1 MLRYLL
7 LFPLIFCIN
16 IFADVSLSSPKI
28 KLNDKDQRIIEFKIE
43 NESIKDGDIILNEY
57 KTNNPIDESFI
68 AYTLINDYGNYQTFT
83 IVLDDEYLE
92 DYFSFKILIKEN
104 FAKDIFI
111 YLPSKVRNTFNS
123 SKPNKPERISSET
136 TFSLAKSRNVVSNKV
151 DHVEKVDQIETV
163 EQIEKVEPEIQEI
176 EIVKGSEI
184 TTVWSMA
191 EKIQVQNQDISIYQI
206 MWSIYLGNSKAFI
219 DDNINLI
226 RKDIDISIPTQS
238 EMRQVSLEFAKES
251 FIEMNESFSKRFSSA
266 SKSLLV
272 LTAPKNAEIEQ
283 TETIDIEKNDERS
296 VSTDNNFVPEDFVEN
311 NTKELGIN
319 ISAESAEQF
328 LEKVEDSKEETSNTN
343 FQLMDIIFISLI
355 SLISGILLALIY
367 INFRKIKDSKTSIDY
382 DFDEP
387 KEDNSKNIMPDDL
400 SVENDES
407 QQQLDLAVM
416 YIEMDDYENAKQI
429 LKDLIKKTNDE
440 SLLNNA
446 NILLDKI
453 QKA

>member
-7 LFPLIFCIN
+7 LLPLIFCIN
-16 IFADVSLSSPKI
+16 IFAEVSLSSPKI

-43 NESIKDGDIILNEY
+43 NESINDGDIILNEY

-111 YLPSKVRNTFNS
+111 YLPLL
-123 SKPNKPERISSET
+123 I
-136 TFSLAKSRNVVSNKV
+136 AKLEQVQ
-151 DHVEKVDQIETV
+151 KVDQV
-163 EQIEKVEPEIQEI
+163 QKVEPEIQEI
-176 EIVKGSEI
+176 EIIKGSEI

-191 EKIQVQNQDISIYQI
+191 EKIKSQNQDISIYQI

-272 LTAPKNAEIEQ
+272 LTAPKNAEIDQ
-283 TETIDIEKNDERS
+283 KETTDIEKNEEVS
-296 VSTDNNFVPEDFVEN
+296 ISTDDNFAPEDFIEN
-311 NTKELGIN
+311 NTKELGVN
-319 ISAESAEQF
+319 ISAESAEEF

-343 FQLMDIIFISLI
+343 FQFMDIIFISLI

-367 INFRKIKDSKTSIDY
+367 INYRKIKDTKTSIDY

-387 KEDNSKNIMPDDL
+387 KEDNSKNIMPVDL

-416 YIEMDDYENAKQI
+416 YIEMDDFENAKLI

-440 SLLNNA
+440 SILNNA

>member
-7 LFPLIFCIN
+7 LLPLIFCLN

-43 NESIKDGDIILNEY
+43 NESINDGDIILKEY
-57 KTNNPIDESFI
+57 KTNNPLDESFI

-92 DYFSFKILIKEN
+92 NYFSFKILIKEN

-111 YLPSKVRNTFNS
+111 YLPSKVRNTFNN
-123 SKPNKPERISSET
+123 SKPYKPERISSET
-136 TFSLAKSRNVVSNKV
+136 TFSLAKSRKVVSNKV
-151 DHVEKVDQIETV
+151 
-163 EQIEKVEPEIQEI
+163 EQVEKVEPEIQATEI
-176 EIVKGSEI
+176 IKSSEI

-191 EKIQVQNQDISIYQI
+191 EKIKSQNQDISIYQI

-296 VSTDNNFVPEDFVEN
+296 VSTDNNFAPEDFVEN

-343 FQLMDIIFISLI
+343 FELMDIIFISLI

-440 SLLNNA
+440 SLLNKA

>member
-1 MLRYLL
+1 
-7 LFPLIFCIN
+7 
-16 IFADVSLSSPKI
+16 
-28 KLNDKDQRIIEFKIE
+28 
-43 NESIKDGDIILNEY
+43 
-57 KTNNPIDESFI
+57 
-68 AYTLINDYGNYQTFT
+68 
-83 IVLDDEYLE
+83 
-92 DYFSFKILIKEN
+92 
-104 FAKDIFI
+104 
-111 YLPSKVRNTFNS
+111 
-123 SKPNKPERISSET
+123 
-136 TFSLAKSRNVVSNKV
+136 
-151 DHVEKVDQIETV
+151 
-163 EQIEKVEPEIQEI
+163 
-176 EIVKGSEI
+176 
-184 TTVWSMA
+184 
-191 EKIQVQNQDISIYQI
+191 

-283 TETIDIEKNDERS
+283 KDITDIEKSDEQYIS
-296 VSTDNNFVPEDFVEN
+296 IDGDFAPEDFIEN
-311 NTKELGIN
+311 NTKELGVN
-319 ISAESAEQF
+319 VSAESAEEF
-328 LEKVEDSKEETSNTN
+328 LEKVEDSKEETPNTN
-343 FQLMDIIFISLI
+343 FQLMDIIFISLL

-387 KEDNSKNIMPDDL
+387 KEDNSKNIMPNDL
-400 SVENDES
+400 SIKNDES

-416 YIEMDDYENAKQI
+416 YIEMDDYENAKLI
-429 LKDLIKKTNDE
+429 LKDLIKKTKDE
-440 SLLNNA
+440 SLLSNA

>member
-7 LFPLIFCIN
+7 LLPLIFCIN
-16 IFADVSLSSPKI
+16 IFSDLSLSSPKI

-43 NESIKDGDIILNEY
+43 NESINDGDIILNEY

-83 IVLDDEYLE
+83 IVLDDEYLK

-111 YLPSKVRNTFNS
+111 YLPSKVRNTFNN

-151 DHVEKVDQIETV
+151 EQVEKVEQVQKVDQV
-163 EQIEKVEPEIQEI
+163 QKVEPEIQEI
-176 EIVKGSEI
+176 EIIKGSEI

-191 EKIQVQNQDISIYQI
+191 EKIKSQNQDISIYQI

-251 FIEMNESFSKRFSSA
+251 FIEMNESFSKRFTAA

-272 LTAPKNAEIEQ
+272 LTAPKNAEIDQ
-283 TETIDIEKNDERS
+283 KETTDIEKNEERS
-296 VSTDNNFVPEDFVEN
+296 ISTDDNFAPEE
-311 NTKELGIN
+311 
-319 ISAESAEQF
+319 ISALSLRRNF
-328 LEKVEDSKEETSNTN
+328 L
-343 FQLMDIIFISLI
+343 
-355 SLISGILLALIY
+355 
-367 INFRKIKDSKTSIDY
+367 RK
-382 DFDEP
+382 
-387 KEDNSKNIMPDDL
+387 L
-400 SVENDES
+400 
-407 QQQLDLAVM
+407 
-416 YIEMDDYENAKQI
+416 
-429 LKDLIKKTNDE
+429 
-440 SLLNNA
+440 
-446 NILLDKI
+446 KI
-453 QKA
+453 QKKKPPIQIFN